1 MESQQTQKT
10 EVINF
15 DADIAQLMN
24 LIINAF
30 YSKKEIFLRELLS
43 NSSDALEKIR
53 YESLTDKS
61 VLDTEPE
68 LKIRVW
74 VDGKNVI
81 IEDTGVGMTK
91 HDLIH
96 NLGTIAR
103 SGTKSFLEKV
113 KGADGSID
121 QIGQFGVGFYSSFL
135 VADKVTLFTKNNSEC
150 EYIWQSNADK
160 SYTITENS
168 EPVLKRGTR
177 IVLEIKEEEDEYLDA
192 SIVKNV
198 VKKYTQF
205 INFPIELQEIKEVE
219 EEVEEDV
226 EEVEEDVEEVEE
238 SKDEEA
244 KVEDA
249 EDEEEKKTV
258 KKKVSE
264 WNVINDQ
271 KPIWCR
277 TPEDISAEE
286 YTEFYKSICNDY
298 SNPFTHCHFKAEGQL
313 EFNCLLYVPERSPHE
328 MFENKGKSKNIKLY
342 VKRIFI
348 MDDCEE
354 LAPEWLRFMK
364 GVVDSNDI
372 PLNVSRELL
381 QQNRILKQINKVI
394 VKKSIELFNNLSED
408 KEKYEK
414 FYNNYGKMLKLGV
427 HEDSRNREKLMKLLR
442 YYSSNNSEEFI
453 SLDNY
458 VENMTEGQESIYYIT
473 GQSKQSLI
481 SSPFIEKLKQKG
493 YNVLFFTDPIDE
505 YMVQS
510 AREYEGKKLV
520 DVSKEGI
527 KFDEDELKK
536 KEEDSKDLIT
546 FLKDTLGERVQS
558 VKVSDRLS
566 NTPCVLVTAEYGW
579 SANME
584 RILKA
589 QALRNDEM
597 DSFMGSKKILEIN
610 LDHNIIKSLKEKI
623 SNDDL
628 KKQCVDVTM
637 LMFDTAMINSGFILE
652 KPSDFANK
660 VNRLVEVGFCSS
672 YDEDNEEELVID
684 ENDVVETEMEN
695 VD

>member
-1 MESQQTQKT
+1 MESQQAQKT

-74 VDGKNVI
+74 VDDKNVI

-103 SGTKSFLEKV
+103 SGTKNFLEKV

-135 VADKVTLFTKNNSEC
+135 VADKVTLYTKNNSEC

-160 SYTITENS
+160 SYTITENP

-177 IVLEIKEEEDEYLDA
+177 IVLEIKEDEDEYLDA

-219 EEVEEDV
+219 EDIEDV
-226 EEVEEDVEEVEE
+226 EE
-238 SKDEEA
+238 
-244 KVEDA
+244 DA
-249 EDEEEKKTV
+249 DAEEEKEKESV

-328 MFENKGKSKNIKLY
+328 MFESKGKSKNIKLY

-354 LAPEWLRFMK
+354 LAPDWLRFMK

-394 VKKSIELFNNLSED
+394 VKKSIELFNNLSND
-408 KEKYEK
+408 KEKYQK

-453 SLDNY
+453 SLENY
-458 VENMTEGQESIYYIT
+458 VKNMTEGQESIYYIT
-473 GQSKQSLI
+473 GQNKQSLI
-481 SSPFIEKLKQKG
+481 TSPFIEKLKQKG

-510 AREYEGKKLV
+510 VREYEGKKLV

-536 KEEDSKDLIT
+536 KEEDNKDLIT

-637 LMFDTAMINSGFILE
+637 LMFDTAMINSGFTLE
-652 KPSDFANK
+652 KPSDFANR
-660 VNRLVEVGFCSS
+660 VNRLVEVGFCED
-672 YDEDNEEELVID
+672 YDEELVID
-684 ENDVVETEMEN
+684 ENDIVDTEMEN

>member
-1 MESQQTQKT
+1 MESQQAQKT

-74 VDGKNVI
+74 VDDKNVI

-103 SGTKSFLEKV
+103 SGTKNFLEKV

-135 VADKVTLFTKNNSEC
+135 VADKVTLYTKNNSEC

-160 SYTITENS
+160 SYTITENP

-177 IVLEIKEEEDEYLDA
+177 IVLEIKEDEDEYLDA

-219 EEVEEDV
+219 EDIEDV
-226 EEVEEDVEEVEE
+226 EEDT
-238 SKDEEA
+238 
-244 KVEDA
+244 DA
-249 EDEEEKKTV
+249 EEEKEKESV

-328 MFENKGKSKNIKLY
+328 MFESKGKSKNIKLY

-354 LAPEWLRFMK
+354 LAPDWLRFMK

-394 VKKSIELFNNLSED
+394 VKKSIELFNNLSND
-408 KEKYEK
+408 KEKYQK

-453 SLDNY
+453 SLENY
-458 VENMTEGQESIYYIT
+458 VKNMTEGQESIYYIT
-473 GQSKQSLI
+473 GQNKQSLI
-481 SSPFIEKLKQKG
+481 TSPFIEKLKQKG

-510 AREYEGKKLV
+510 VREYEGKKLV

-536 KEEDSKDLIT
+536 KEEDNKDLIT

-637 LMFDTAMINSGFILE
+637 LMFDTAMINSGFTLE
-652 KPSDFANK
+652 KPSDFANR
-660 VNRLVEVGFCSS
+660 VNRLVEVGFCED
-672 YDEDNEEELVID
+672 YDEELVID
-684 ENDVVETEMEN
+684 ENDIVDTEMEN